1 MDFSLKHVRL
11 LITRYWFMAVRLP
24 FVIYLGLV
32 LIILLMSIRDVSGMY
47 IFFLYKY
54 KKGGEK

>member
-1 MDFSLKHVRL
+1 
-11 LITRYWFMAVRLP
+11 MAVRLP

-47 IFFLYKY
+47 IFFFIY
-54 KKGGEK
+54 KKGAKN